1 MPTFVGKEGAMKKS
15 EAKISPAQLEIMNL
29 IWDQGELGVAE
40 VWKILSDRRK
50 VARNTVQTLLTRLVE
65 KGWLRARAEG
75 NAFRFRAARPRKPAV
90 REMLGQLLDSAFG
103 GSPSSLMT
111 ALIEARRLSP
121 EEAARIRKLID
132 KAR

>member
-1 MPTFVGKEGAMKKS
+1 MKRT
-15 EAKISPAQLEIMNL
+15 EAKITPAQLEIMNL
-29 IWDQGELGVAE
+29 IWDHGELGVAE
-40 VWKILSDRRK
+40 VWRFLSDRRK
-50 VARNTVQTLLTRLVE
+50 VARNTVQTTLTRLMD

-90 REMLGQLLDSAFG
+90 RDMLGQLLDTAFG
-103 GSPSSLMT
+103 GSPTSLMT